1 MEEGVGSRLEEMPGF
16 KQVRHNLKTALGL
29 ARYGQTAFVTRALRD
44 AVRSVNALAGLDD
57 SRALAALRPV
67 LDELLSGESDKLR
80 AALRQAEESL
90 AAEYGREAHDL

>member
-1 MEEGVGSRLEEMPGF
+1 MEEDAGRRFEEMPGF

-29 ARYGQTAFVTRALRD
+29 ARYGQTALVARALRD

-67 LDELLSGESDKLR
+67 LDELLAGESDKLK

-90 AAEYGREAHDL
+90 TAEYGRDAQKQ